1 MKSLKKGDE
10 MADNKD
16 GSDAPVVPQT
26 NGTRVPKK
34 RFVGRKTAEAQAQR
48 TGGDVEQSHT
58 TAIQTGMGNRLEDR
72 LRDCGALHMSL
83 AADDLC
89 SIYKTRP

>member
-1 MKSLKKGDE
+1 

-16 GSDAPVVPQT
+16 GSGAPAVPQT

-48 TGGDVEQSHT
+48 TGGEDVEQSHT
-58 TAIQTGMGNRLEDR
+58 TAIQTGMRARWKTDY
-72 LRDCGALHMSL
+72 RDCGALHM
-83 AADDLC
+83 
-89 SIYKTRP
+89 

>member
-1 MKSLKKGDE
+1 MV
-10 MADNKD
+10 DNKD
-16 GSDAPVVPQT
+16 GSDAPAVLQS

-58 TAIQTGMGNRLEDR
+58 TAIQTGMR
-72 LRDCGALHMSL
+72 A
-83 AADDLC
+83 
-89 SIYKTRP
+89 IWKTDYATAVYNI